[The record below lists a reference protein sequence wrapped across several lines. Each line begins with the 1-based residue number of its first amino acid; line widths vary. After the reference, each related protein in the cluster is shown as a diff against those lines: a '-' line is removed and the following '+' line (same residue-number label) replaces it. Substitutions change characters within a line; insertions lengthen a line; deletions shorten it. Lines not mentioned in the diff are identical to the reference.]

1 MMGRPIV
8 VVEKLIAVVVDN
20 AIDVNVTSVVWFQA
34 IRDSCGQ
41 LCRNE
46 SFISV
51 DCISVMCY
59 NFRYVIVTHY
69 HESDKK

>member
-51 DCISVMCY
+51 
-59 NFRYVIVTHY
+59 
-69 HESDKK
+69 